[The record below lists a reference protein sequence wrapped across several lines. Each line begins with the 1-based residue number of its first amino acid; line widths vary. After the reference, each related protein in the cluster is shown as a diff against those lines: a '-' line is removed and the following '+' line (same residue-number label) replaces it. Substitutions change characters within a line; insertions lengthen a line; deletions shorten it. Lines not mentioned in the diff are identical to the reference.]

1 MKEIDTAQ
9 IEEKLGYTFN
19 DKYLLKLAFI
29 HRSYFNEHREEIE
42 GHNERLEFLG
52 DAVLGLVASR
62 YLYKNLPSQSE
73 GHLSHLRSYVVGAEA
88 CVRYAKFLGLETH
101 LLLGKGESENLGRGR
116 LRILADLFE
125 AVIGAIFLDATLET
139 ARSFFLGHFSR
150 DLDKAMK
157 NPLRNWK
164 ADLQD
169 FAQKKVR
176 RPPDYVVVE
185 ELGPPHKRTF
195 SVAVEI
201 DGKEI
206 GRGEGPSK
214 KEAEQ
219 AAAENALR
227 LIEKEEVD
235 GED

>member
-1 MKEIDTAQ
+1 MKEIDAVK
-9 IEEKLGYTFN
+9 IEEKLGYAFS
-19 DKYLLKLAFI
+19 DKNLLKLAFI
-29 HRSYFNEHREEIE
+29 HRSYFNEHREEVE

-73 GHLSHLRSYVVGAEA
+73 GHLSHLRSHVVGAEA
-88 CVRYAKFLGLETH
+88 CVHYTKALNLETH

-116 LRILADLFE
+116 QRILADLFE
-125 AVIGAIFLDATLET
+125 AVIGAIFLDATLEA
-139 ARSFFLGHFSR
+139 AREFFLGHFSN
-150 DLDKAMK
+150 DLDEAMK

-169 FAQKKVR
+169 FAQKKVH
-176 RPPDYVVVE
+176 RPPNYIVVE
-185 ELGPPHKRTF
+185 ELGPPHMRTF
-195 SVAVEI
+195 SIAVEI
-201 DGKEI
+201 DGKEV

-219 AAAENALR
+219 TAAENALR
-227 LIEKEEVD
+227 LIEKGEFD
-235 GED
+235 G